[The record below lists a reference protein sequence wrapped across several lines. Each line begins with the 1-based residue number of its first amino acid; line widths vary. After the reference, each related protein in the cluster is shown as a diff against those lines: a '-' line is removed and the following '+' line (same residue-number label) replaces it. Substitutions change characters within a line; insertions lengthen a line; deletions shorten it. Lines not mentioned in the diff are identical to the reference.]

1 MEEEEQR
8 RRQAEGGEKHVWELS
23 SKDIILGRTLGKGA
37 FGVVYAGKLHGKE
50 VAVKKLLAAEID
62 QEALAAFKHE
72 VDIMNKLRFVASC
85 RHTRH
90 RTRTTAR
97 SGELMT
103 MTSAGIPT
111 FCCSWA
117 PAWRAIS

>member
-72 VDIMNKLRFVASC
+72 VDIMNKLRFVVLC
-85 RHTRH
+85 PHTHTHHRT
-90 RTRTTAR
+90 RTRTTAH
-97 SGELMT
+97 G
-103 MTSAGIPT
+103 
-111 FCCSWA
+111 
-117 PAWRAIS
+117 